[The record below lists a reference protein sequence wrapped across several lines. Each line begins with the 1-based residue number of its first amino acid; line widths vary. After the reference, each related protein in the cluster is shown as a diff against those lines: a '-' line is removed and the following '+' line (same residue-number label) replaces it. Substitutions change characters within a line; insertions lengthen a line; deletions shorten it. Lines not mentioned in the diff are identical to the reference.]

1 VSPTAPTYATLN
13 NQLTKAHSR
22 IRELQARETAL
33 AADNRTL
40 RAVLTELTH
49 DDHPRTAELASWSN
63 DRSDGFGIGDDPG
76 EHTHQLL
83 ARPHRSPPGNQR
95 RIEQPQ
101 RPPTAPK
108 RGGSRMFDLDP
119 IGTIFLL
126 IAVLWLIAAIAYGR
140 DDR

>member
-1 VSPTAPTYATLN
+1 LN

-49 DDHPRTAELASWSN
+49 EVMGSASAMTPAST
-63 DRSDGFGIGDDPG
+63 
-76 EHTHQLL
+76 HTSVL